1 VKKNMKLISEI
12 YNEKVADLP
21 YKEPLKVSVLVV
33 LEETQKIRGWF

>member
-1 VKKNMKLISEI
+1 MEFISEI
-12 YNEKVADLP
+12 CNEKVVDLP